1 MLARI
6 VTTQCSREQNSE
18 NINTYVKSINGEI
31 CVSTQL
37 IVVDASVAETLLML
51 MYSTNNDQLN
61 TPPGL
66 WDQVPH
72 VLSPMHYLS

>member
-31 CVSTQL
+31 CVSTPL
-37 IVVDASVAETLLML
+37 IVVDASVAGTLLIL
-51 MYSTNNDQLN
+51 MYSTNIDQLN

-66 WDQVPH
+66 
-72 VLSPMHYLS
+72 

>member
-66 WDQVPH
+66 
-72 VLSPMHYLS
+72 

>member
-31 CVSTQL
+31 CVSTPL
-37 IVVDASVAETLLML
+37 IVVDASVAGTLLML
-51 MYSTNNDQLN
+51 MYSTNIDQLN

-66 WDQVPH
+66 
-72 VLSPMHYLS
+72 